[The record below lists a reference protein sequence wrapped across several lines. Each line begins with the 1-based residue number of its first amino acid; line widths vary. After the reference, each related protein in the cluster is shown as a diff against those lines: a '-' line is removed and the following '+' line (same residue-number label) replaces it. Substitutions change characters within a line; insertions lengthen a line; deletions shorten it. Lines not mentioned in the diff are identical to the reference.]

1 MMLDL
6 PFSAAELAFIGVYLL
21 SLIFIGYLGMRARR
35 EDSLRDFYLAGRG
48 VGMLVLLLTLY
59 STQYSGN
66 TLFGFSSKAYR
77 IGFHWLVCVHFMTAI
92 VVVYLMF
99 APRLYAA
106 AKEHQFITP
115 SDYLYHRYRSLP
127 LACFASVL
135 MMFALANYLLAQLM
149 ALGVALQ
156 GFAPDTPVL
165 AYIVGVISLALIIV
179 IYESLGGFRSVAW
192 TDAIQGTVLML
203 GFLVLIG
210 IVMQRFG
217 PLSDITKIL
226 SKTAPEKLAAPTAEG
241 AREWISWVLIVG
253 IGGALYPQAIQR
265 IFAARSA
272 RALRRSLSVMAF
284 LPLTTTLIAVLFGVT
299 AAARLGGSI
308 EGEEVLTV
316 VLNEVHQTSM
326 LGKWLVVL
334 LFSAILAALMST
346 ADSVVLSISS
356 MVTKDFVAVFQPKW
370 SQKRLTLIGKAC
382 SWLVVAMACGVAIA
396 LRGTTLVSLLKIK
409 FELLTQLA
417 PAFFLGLHWRR
428 AQTGPVFAGMVIGV
442 VTALVLV
449 FRGWSQPYGIH
460 AGLYGVGVNLAIAVI
475 GSMALPVRGKP
486 VEQASRLP

>member
-1 MMLDL
+1 MNLEL
-6 PFSAAELAFIGVYLL
+6 PFSASELTFIGVYLL
-21 SLIFIGYLGMRARR
+21 SLIFVGYLGMRARR
-35 EDSLRDFYLAGRG
+35 ETSLRDFYLAGRG

-77 IGFHWLVCVHFMTAI
+77 VGFHWLVCVHFMTAI
-92 VVVYLMF
+92 VVIYLMF

-106 AKEHQFITP
+106 AKEYQFITP
-115 SDYLYHRYRSLP
+115 SDYLFHRYQSVP
-127 LACFASVL
+127 LASFASIL
-135 MMFALANYLLAQLM
+135 MMFALANYLLAQLK

-156 GFAPDTPVL
+156 GFAPETPEL
-165 AYIVGVISLALIIV
+165 AYVVGVVSLALIIV

-192 TDAIQGTVLML
+192 TDAIQGTVLMI

-217 PLSDITKIL
+217 PLSEITDIL
-226 SKTAPEKLAAPTAEG
+226 ANTAPEKLAAPTAEG

-299 AAARLGGSI
+299 AAARLGGNI
-308 EGEEVLTV
+308 QGEEVLTV
-316 VLNEVHQTSM
+316 VLNEVHQGSV
-326 LGKWLVVL
+326 LGQWLVVL

-356 MVTKDFVAVFQPKW
+356 MVTKDFVAVARPDW

-382 SWLVVAMACGVAIA
+382 SWVVVAIACAVAIA
-396 LRGTTLVSLLKIK
+396 LRETTLVSLLKIK

-428 AQTGPVFAGMVIGV
+428 AQTGPVFAGMLIGV
-442 VTALVLV
+442 ATALVLV
-449 FRGWSQPYGIH
+449 FGGWPQPYGIH
-460 AGLYGVGVNLAIAVI
+460 AGLYGMAVNSVIAIVGSLAMPNRSVA
-475 GSMALPVRGKP
+475 K
-486 VEQASRLP
+486 